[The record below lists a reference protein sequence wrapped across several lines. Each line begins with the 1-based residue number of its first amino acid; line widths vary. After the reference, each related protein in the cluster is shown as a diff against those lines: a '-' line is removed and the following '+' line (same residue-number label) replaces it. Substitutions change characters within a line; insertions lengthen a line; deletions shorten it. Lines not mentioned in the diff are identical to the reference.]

1 MKKYFVLGFLF
12 VLPLVAY
19 MFFAAADHNFK
30 MLPTLAGPVTSFSA
44 FNVTQNGASVSFENN
59 ITVLGFLGS
68 NVKDR
73 FGQVFNLAHKIYSP
87 YSEFYDL
94 QFVMVVPKGSED
106 PVPELIDQLDKIK
119 DAHKWQFLFADA
131 AEIETVFA
139 DLNSPYDL
147 ERDLGS
153 DYMYILDKDAMLRGR
168 TDDEDLGTLHGY
180 DATNVAELDDK
191 MDDDIQVI
199 LAEYRRALKKNDKY
213 KRKNL

>member
-1 MKKYFVLGFLF
+1 
-12 VLPLVAY
+12 

-30 MLPTLAGPVTSFSA
+30 MLPVLSGPVSSFSA
-44 FNVTQNGASVSFENN
+44 DCADQRGETVNFQNN

-73 FGQVFNLAHKIYSP
+73 FGHVFNLAHKIYSP

-94 QFVMVVPKGSED
+94 QFVMVIPKGSEGEI
-106 PVPELIDQLDKIK
+106 PELLEQLKSVK
-119 DAHKWQFLFADA
+119 ETTKWQFLSADP
-131 AEIETVFA
+131 EQRKRVYS
-139 DLNSPYDL
+139 DLGSPFDL
-147 ERDLGS
+147 DNYLGS

-168 TDDEDLGTLHGY
+168 NAEDDEPMLHGY
-180 DATNVAELDDK
+180 NATDVAELDDK
-191 MDDDIQVI
+191 MNDDIKVL